1 MRGRP
6 ARLPGTAMPRLSFI
20 LTVAMLSAFGLIASD
35 VYLPAMPSMTTEFG
49 VADWQMPQ
57 TISFYL
63 LALAIAQLA
72 YGPVSDR
79 KGRKPVLL
87 AGITLYIV
95 GSLGCATS
103 VTYSGFLAW
112 RMLEA
117 VGAAAGLVV
126 GRALIAD
133 TCDKRTSAKVYS
145 VIYPLVSLSPAL
157 APAIGGH
164 LAAAFGWR
172 SDFLFV
178 AAFGIVALLMVLKL
192 LPETLPIAARTRTS
206 PFAGF
211 SHVLRDRTFR
221 RYALVVCTIYCAWFV
236 YLTQSPFLFARQGLS
251 EEQSGWLYLPLTA
264 GIIGANLLTKWL
276 LERWPYDRIVAAG
289 IICFVVGAVAFLA
302 MAALGLQG
310 AAAVVLPMCVVSL
323 ANGSSLS
330 LAVSGAVS
338 SEHGYAATAS
348 GLVGFCQIGSAA
360 LVAMGVSAAFGTGL
374 GVLGGT
380 VLVLALIALSTGLRC
395 RSSKPANHLL

>member
-1 MRGRP
+1 
-6 ARLPGTAMPRLSFI
+6 MPRLSFI

-35 VYLPAMPSMTTEFG
+35 VYLPAMPSMAREFG

-63 LALAIAQLA
+63 LALAIAQLT
-72 YGPVSDR
+72 YGPLSDR
-79 KGRKPVLL
+79 NGRRPVLL
-87 AGITLYIV
+87 AGIGLYIV
-95 GSLGCATS
+95 GSVGCALS
-103 VTYSGFLAW
+103 DSYNGFLAW

-117 VGAAAGLVV
+117 IGAAAGLVV

-133 TCDKRTSAKVYS
+133 TCDKRACAKVYA

-157 APAIGGH
+157 APALGGH

-172 SDFLFV
+172 ADFLFV
-178 AAFGIVALLMVLKL
+178 VAFGVVALLMVMTL
-192 LPETLPIAARTRTS
+192 LPETLPVDARTRTS

-221 RYALVVCTIYCAWFV
+221 RYTLVVCAIYCAWFV

-264 GIIGANLLTKWL
+264 GIISANLLARRL
-276 LERWPYDRIVAAG
+276 LDRWPYDRILAAG
-289 IICFVVGAVAFLA
+289 IMCFVLGGMAFLA
-302 MAALGLQG
+302 VMALGLHG
-310 AAAVVLPMCVVSL
+310 AAAVVMPMCLVSL

-330 LAVSGAVS
+330 LAVSGAIA
-338 SEHGYAATAS
+338 SEHGHAATAS

-360 LVAMGVSAAFGTGL
+360 LVAMGVSAAFGTGF

-380 VLVLALIALSTGLRC
+380 VLALGLIALSTCLPRPG
-395 RSSKPANHLL
+395 SQTEVA

>member
-1 MRGRP
+1 
-6 ARLPGTAMPRLSFI
+6 MPRLPFI

-63 LALAIAQLA
+63 LALAMAQLA
-72 YGPVSDR
+72 YGPLSDR
-79 KGRKPVLL
+79 NGRKPVLL
-87 AGITLYIV
+87 AGIILYII
-95 GSLGCATS
+95 GSVGCATS
-103 VTYSGFLAW
+103 ATYNGLLAW

-117 VGAAAGLVV
+117 VSAAAGLVV

-133 TCDKRTSAKVYS
+133 TCDKRTSAKVYA

-172 SDFLFV
+172 ADFLFV
-178 AAFGIVALLMVLKL
+178 AAFGVVALLMAIML
-192 LPETLPIAARTRTS
+192 LPETLPRHARTQTS
-206 PFAGF
+206 PFNGF

-221 RYALVVCTIYCAWFV
+221 RYTLVVCAIYCAWFV

-264 GIIGANLLTKWL
+264 GIIGANLLTKRL
-276 LERWPYDRIVAAG
+276 LDRWPYDRILAAG
-289 IICFVVGAVAFLA
+289 VMCFMLGGVAFLA
-302 MAALGLQG
+302 VFALGLHG
-310 AAAVVLPMCVVSL
+310 AAAVVLPMCLVSL

-330 LAVSGAVS
+330 LAVSGAIA
-338 SEHGYAATAS
+338 SEHGHAATAS

-360 LVAMGVSAAFGTGL
+360 LAAMGISAAFGTGL
-374 GVLGGT
+374 GVLGGA
-380 VLVLALIALSTGLRC
+380 VLVLGLIALSTCLPRPGR
-395 RSSKPANHLL
+395 RMGEA

>member
-1 MRGRP
+1 
-6 ARLPGTAMPRLSFI
+6 MPRLSFT

-35 VYLPAMPSMTTEFG
+35 VYLPAMPGMATEFG

-57 TISFYL
+57 TVSFYL

-72 YGPVSDR
+72 YGPLSDR
-79 KGRKPVLL
+79 NGRKPVLL
-87 AGITLYIV
+87 AGIALYIV
-95 GSLGCATS
+95 GSVGCAIS
-103 VTYSGFLAW
+103 ASYNGFLAW
-112 RMLEA
+112 RMLQA

-133 TCDKRTSAKVYS
+133 TCDKRTSAKVYA

-178 AAFGIVALLMVLKL
+178 AAFGIVALLMVMKWLQ
-192 LPETLPIAARTRTS
+192 ETLPSAARTRTA

-211 SHVLRDRTFR
+211 SHVLRDRIFR
-221 RYALVVCTIYCAWFV
+221 RYTLVVCAIYCAWFV

-264 GIIGANLLTKWL
+264 GIIGANLLARQL
-276 LERWPYDRIVAAG
+276 LDRWPYDRILFAG
-289 IICFVVGAVAFLA
+289 VVCFVLGGVAF
-302 MAALGLQG
+302 AAVVESGLQG
-310 AAAVVLPMCVVSL
+310 AAAVVLPMCLVSL
-323 ANGSSLS
+323 SNGSSLS
-330 LAVSGAVS
+330 LGVSGAIA
-338 SEHGYAATAS
+338 SEHGHAATAS

-374 GVLGGT
+374 GVLGGA
-380 VLVLALIALSTGLRC
+380 VLVLGLIALCACLPWSGRRPGLADAWQAKRT
-395 RSSKPANHLL
+395 S

>member
-1 MRGRP
+1 
-6 ARLPGTAMPRLSFI
+6 MPRLSFI

-35 VYLPAMPSMTTEFG
+35 VYLPAMPNMATEFG

-72 YGPVSDR
+72 YGPLSDR
-79 KGRKPVLL
+79 NGRKPVLL
-87 AGITLYIV
+87 AGIALYIV
-95 GSLGCATS
+95 GSVGCAIS
-103 VTYSGFLAW
+103 ASYNGFLAW

-133 TCDKRTSAKVYS
+133 TCDKRTSAKVYA

-164 LAAAFGWR
+164 LAATFGWR

-178 AAFGIVALLMVLKL
+178 AAFGVVALLMVVTL

-211 SHVLRDRTFR
+211 SQVLRDRTFR
-221 RYALVVCTIYCAWFV
+221 RYTLVVSTIYCAWFV
-236 YLTQSPFLFARQGLS
+236 YLTQSPFLFARLGLS

-264 GIIGANLLTKWL
+264 GIIGANLLAKRL
-276 LERWPYDRIVAAG
+276 LDRWPYDRILAVG
-289 IICFVVGAVAFLA
+289 IMCFVLGGVGFLA
-302 MAALGLQG
+302 VMALGLHG
-310 AAAVVLPMCVVSL
+310 AVTVVLPMCLVSL

-330 LAVSGAVS
+330 LAVSGAIA
-338 SEHGYAATAS
+338 SEHGHAATAS

-374 GVLGGT
+374 GVLGGA
-380 VLVLALIALSTGLRC
+380 VLVLGLIALSTCRRTGPRPAC
-395 RSSKPANHLL
+395 VARRRSSGTGA

>member
-1 MRGRP
+1 
-6 ARLPGTAMPRLSFI
+6 MPRLSFI

-35 VYLPAMPSMTTEFG
+35 VYLPAMPGMAKEFG

-63 LALAIAQLA
+63 LALAIAQLT
-72 YGPVSDR
+72 YGPLSDR
-79 KGRKPVLL
+79 NGRRPILL
-87 AGITLYIV
+87 AGIALYIV
-95 GSLGCATS
+95 GSVGCAVS
-103 VTYSGFLAW
+103 ASYNGFLAW

-117 VGAAAGLVV
+117 IGAAAGLVV

-133 TCDKRTSAKVYS
+133 TCDKRTSAKVYA

-178 AAFGIVALLMVLKL
+178 AAFGVGALLMVVVM

-211 SHVLRDRTFR
+211 RHVLRDRTFR
-221 RYALVVCTIYCAWFV
+221 RYTLVVCTIYCAWFV
-236 YLTQSPFLFARQGLS
+236 YLTQSPFLFARIGLS

-264 GIIGANLLTKWL
+264 GIIGANLLAKRL
-276 LERWPYDRIVAAG
+276 LDRWPYDRILAAG
-289 IICFVVGAVAFLA
+289 IKCFVLGGVAFLA
-302 MAALGLQG
+302 VMALGLHS
-310 AAAVVLPMCVVSL
+310 AASVVLPMCLVSL

-330 LAVSGAVS
+330 LAVSGAIS

-348 GLVGFCQIGSAA
+348 GLVGFFQIGSAA
-360 LVAMGVSAAFGTGL
+360 LVAMAVSAAFGTGV
-374 GVLGGT
+374 GVLSCSIF
-380 VLVLALIALSTGLRC
+380 VLSLIALLTCLPTPRNWTGVV
-395 RSSKPANHLL
+395 